1 MGHATTA
8 VAQQGRDCHAR
19 YVDEGDN
26 DELAMP
32 GMQQVAGWCAVL
44 MRMAARKASSELQ
57 PARAE
62 TVKF

>member
-1 MGHATTA
+1 MGNATTA
-8 VAQQGRDCHAR
+8 VAQQIPGRDCHAR
-19 YVDEGDN
+19 YVDKGDN

-44 MRMAARKASSELQ
+44 MRMAPRARQALS
-57 PARAE
+57 RAE